1 MEMREAV
8 AIASTCK
15 LYLACD
21 DVASEVCANFDV
33 HENAMCIHVV
43 RSLDP
48 TRASCRACRISSHSK
63 DITDPAQSYLHPD

>member
-1 MEMREAV
+1 MSAVIEVGDEEAV
-8 AIASTCK
+8 VSRPRW

-43 RSLDP
+43 NSDHAIHVRHAVHVAHL
-48 TRASCRACRISSHSK
+48 I
-63 DITDPAQSYLHPD
+63 L